1 VWSVANGS
9 RPVNISYGE
18 TKLTF
23 AFDKRIEPE
32 FAIFVQERLQA
43 LYDEFPTE
51 DNGPR
56 ST

>member
-1 VWSVANGS
+1 M
-9 RPVNISYGE
+9 
-18 TKLTF
+18 TF

-32 FAIFVQERLQA
+32 FAIFVRERLQA